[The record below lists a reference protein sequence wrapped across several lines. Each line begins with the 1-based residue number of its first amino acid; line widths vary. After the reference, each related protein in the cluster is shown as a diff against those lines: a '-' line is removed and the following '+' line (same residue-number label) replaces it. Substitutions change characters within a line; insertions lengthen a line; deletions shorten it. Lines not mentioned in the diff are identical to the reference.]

1 MTRAIVLVLD
11 SFGIGAAPD
20 AASFNDA
27 GADTLGHIAAAC
39 ARGECDLPQAPE
51 TGLAQGPETGPGAGR
66 QGPLHLPHLARLGL
80 FHAHQASTGSWAE
93 GVAVPESTIGAWGH
107 ARELSSGKDT
117 PSGHWEIAGVPVR
130 SHWGYFLEQENS
142 FPAELLEALVE
153 EAELPGVLGDC
164 HASGTEIIARLG
176 EAHMASGKPIVYTSA
191 DSVFQI
197 AAHEEAFGLERLYA
211 LCEVARRLLEPYNI
225 GRVIARP
232 FLGADA
238 VSFTRTA
245 NRRDYSVEPPAP
257 TVLQKLHDDG
267 GTVVAI
273 GKIADIYAHCG
284 ITRTVKA
291 SGHEALMDATLEAL
305 RDAGERSLIMTNF
318 VDFDMVHGHRRDVA
332 GYAAA
337 LEAFDARLP
346 ELLGRLKD
354 DDLLVLTADH
364 GCDPTWS
371 GTDHTREHIPVL
383 ALGAGLAPG
392 TLGAR
397 ETFADIGQSLAT
409 HLSLAPMD
417 DGTSFLPSASSSTP
431 LSNATGG
438 H

>member
-11 SFGIGAAPD
+11 SFGIGATPD
-20 AASFNDA
+20 AARFGDA

-39 ARGECDLPQAPE
+39 ARGACDLPR
-51 TGLAQGPETGPGAGR
+51 GPGAGR
-66 QGPLHLPHLARLGL
+66 QGPLELPNLARLGL
-80 FHAHQASTGSWAE
+80 LHAHHASTGNWAE
-93 GVAVPESTIGAWGH
+93 GLMLPDAVVGAWGH

-130 SHWGYFLEQENS
+130 FEWGYFPNKQQS
-142 FPAELLEALVE
+142 FPPELLEALVQ
-153 EAELPGVLGDC
+153 EAGLPGVIGDC
-164 HASGTEIIARLG
+164 HASGTEIISRLG
-176 EAHMASGKPIVYTSA
+176 EAHVESGKPIVYTSA

-197 AAHEEAFGLERLYA
+197 AAHEEAFGLERLYSV
-211 LCEVARRLLEPYNI
+211 CETARRLLAPYNI

-232 FLGADA
+232 FLGDRAA
-238 VSFTRTA
+238 GTGAASFTRTA

-267 GTVVAI
+267 GTVVGI

-284 ITRTVKA
+284 ITRTLKA
-291 SGHEALMDATLEAL
+291 NGHDALMDATLAAM
-305 RDAGERSLIMTNF
+305 DDTGAHSLIMTNF

-337 LEAFDARLP
+337 LEHFDARLP
-346 ELLGRLKD
+346 ELLGKLQD
-354 DDLLVLTADH
+354 DDLLILTADH
-364 GCDPTWS
+364 GCDPTWT

-383 ALGAGLAPG
+383 ALGAGLTAGP
-392 TLGAR
+392 LGVR
-397 ETFADIGQSLAT
+397 ETFADIGQSLAS
-409 HLSLAPMD
+409 HLGLAPMD
-417 DGTSFLPSASSSTP
+417 DGESFLPSAASSTP
-431 LSNATGG
+431 LSTATGG